1 MYGYVFDLVAAA
13 ILVGALFVG
22 RRRGFVKEV
31 FDLIALV
38 VAICAVG
45 ACEHLGIRLFHL
57 PDKGELLSH
66 LLSVLVVFGITLVI
80 VRTLGFVVQKV
91 AELNPLKTVG
101 RLLGGVTAVVKAW
114 IGLGFALVLLVRFPV
129 LGVEWIRQSILS
141 PVLLFAGRIVA
152 VVLPRHFADA
162 IRDLLA

>member
-13 ILVGALFVG
+13 ILVGALFG

-31 FDLIALV
+31 FDLIALI

-91 AELNPLKTVG
+91 AEFSPLKRVG

-141 PVLLFAGRIVA
+141 PILLFAGRIVA
-152 VVLPRHFADA
+152 IVLPRHFADA